1 MAIIN
6 DKINIAC
13 DGEHPIF
20 KKIRIKMDCVSKP
33 RDYPQKYEFLIFDPE
48 TDNLAPR
55 EWFDPWQLAD
65 IIKQKLRLKNKTIQ
79 DVEIYAADGGDPL
92 VGDGI
97 NDGIA
102 LIVAL

>member
-13 DGEHPIF
+13 DGEPPIF

-33 RDYPQKYEFLIFDPE
+33 RDYPQKYEL
-48 TDNLAPR
+48 
-55 EWFDPWQLAD
+55 
-65 IIKQKLRLKNKTIQ
+65 
-79 DVEIYAADGGDPL
+79 EIYAADGGDPL
-92 VGDGI
+92 AGDGI